1 MIRQPNLL
9 NVGKFG
15 CFVMLTDYSRLVI
28 EGSHAKTFLH
38 AQTTNDVN
46 GLKSGFSQYN
56 AVLDRKARVQSL
68 FNLFNTSDEA
78 KNAQRYK
85 IIDKTSIIN
94 EIREY
99 LDKLI
104 FNAKVNIEQNSDA
117 SFLLIHGLN
126 QIDVLAKILNLS
138 KYDVFKIL
146 KSSDY
151 GALNVLGNKIN
162 YYKEVNFNEPSL
174 IVELPKD
181 IDQSVSDFIVS
192 TCKSEN
198 LIELDVNSW
207 RNLQLEWGQPRFK
220 EDFDSSFNL
229 LETSLDFTYA
239 NYNKGCFP
247 GQEFLNRIKTHNA
260 VNQALF
266 GLIFTDDISV
276 QTNLKNLAIIV
287 NDKEIGK
294 IINLTTSSLLA
305 KPVAIVILNKEF
317 RIHGKP
323 IIFTLNSP
331 DLGAKYTG
339 SITRLPFVTET
350 ITDKSIQLSSLAMKE
365 YLSANSSELIDKVT
379 DKLIKALYL
388 YPQNEDAMEALAVI
402 SEKNNKLD
410 EAIKV
415 IKDLIELNPNSIMAH
430 TNLSIFYMQ
439 KGLIDK
445 AEEEKAISTTLR
457 MTQAVKD
464 INLPQD
470 FKEITRRLDMFKEVL
485 AIDPNDA
492 FANFEAGTCLYE
504 MDKFSESIPYFQNNL
519 KNKPNNIEAYL
530 KLAKIYVKLNQP
542 SQAQE
547 CIEKGIIL
555 ANQKNEIKKISEKYK
570 NEFKILIYNNI
581 RNDRAIL

>member
-555 ANQKNEIKKISEKYK
+555 ANQKNEIKKIGDFELLKKEINS
-570 NEFKILIYNNI
+570 LTV
-581 RNDRAIL
+581 

>member
-410 EAIKV
+410 LAIKV

-555 ANQKNEIKKISEKYK
+555 ANQKNEIKKIGDFELLKKEINS
-570 NEFKILIYNNI
+570 LTV
-581 RNDRAIL
+581 